1 MAGITYFVV
10 LPFDA
15 VDSSVVVGDP
25 IECPG
30 PNAAIERAHDLW
42 KVLGHTGAVAFSR
55 TGDSARQEE
64 SLRGQRMPYFPS
76 DSQRHACL
84 TPVFR
89 RSRAFE

>member
-25 IECPG
+25 IECLG

-42 KVLGHTGAVAFSR
+42 KVW
-55 TGDSARQEE
+55 
-64 SLRGQRMPYFPS
+64 PYRCGYVQS
-76 DSQRHACL
+76 HW
-84 TPVFR
+84 
-89 RSRAFE
+89 